1 VALVGKEV
9 NWEYVSPI
17 GVIVLGIGLD
27 FFTLSGTLEMS
38 DAYFLFV
45 ILGLG
50 LVGVLLFGIDSHMDN
65 RSLRLNGSK
74 VSGMLGKKEAY
85 QHKPEGTII
94 YAGRGCA

>member
-1 VALVGKEV
+1 MGKEV

-45 ILGLG
+45 ILGMG
-50 LVGVLLFGIDSHMDN
+50 LVGVLLFGIDSHMDS

-74 VSGMLGKKEAY
+74 ASGMLSNKEGR
-85 QHKPEGTII
+85 QHKPEGDII